1 MTKLADIDARLWGEV
16 PERIDTLVE
25 KCAAPAW
32 DVRSKV
38 GGIYTQNDVG
48 YYWNPR
54 RQQAALHFR
63 PVLDVVEASWCK
75 AALDRAVGIDHVRNE
90 ILSEEDVSNGQWV
103 KVAYSPALVRL
114 GKILSFFPS
123 SKGRS
128 GHLFGLKPS
137 PLAAM
142 LTTGLV
148 GGGLGYGL
156 GWAGEKILPDSWQ
169 KPGRTRKSLAILGA
183 MMGAAPGA
191 AWGLANSLT
200 DRPFNSNE
208 LLKENTKAL
217 PRYGRVDLSMLREKA
232 SSDFVKK
239 AFGQEQRFGSGAF
252 DVEPVNINRLG
263 QVLWDVGAGPQTAA
277 ATMASVYAAQK
288 LPGGV
293 GPGYVT
299 PHQTGLLGTM
309 MGAAGGGVKGYAT
322 GWGVGKG
329 LGILTGMPQSTQN
342 SLKRTGAMLGVIN
355 ALVPRLFR

>member
-1 MTKLADIDARLWGEV
+1 MTKLANIDARLWGEV
-16 PERIDTLVE
+16 PSRIDTLVE
-25 KCAAPAW
+25 KCASPAW
-32 DVRSKV
+32 DIRSKV
-38 GGIYTQNDVG
+38 GSVYTQNDVG

-54 RQQAALHFR
+54 CQQAAFHFR
-63 PVLDVVEASWCK
+63 PALDVVEASWCK
-75 AALDRAVGIDHVRNE
+75 AALDRAVGVDHVRNE
-90 ILSEEDVSNGQWV
+90 ILLEEDISSGQWV

-114 GKILSFFPS
+114 GKLLNFFPDKS
-123 SKGRS
+123 IPWN
-128 GHLFGLKPS
+128 KPS

-142 LTTGLV
+142 LTSGLV

-191 AWGLANSLT
+191 AWGLTNAKT
-200 DRPFNSNE
+200 DRPFNSDE
-208 LLKENTKAL
+208 LLKENTKAR

-232 SSDFVKK
+232 SSDFVKE
-239 AFGQEQRFGSGAF
+239 AFGPEGRFSSGATGG
-252 DVEPVNINRLG
+252 EPVNINRLG
-263 QVLWDVGAGPQTAA
+263 QVLWDVGAGPQTSA

-322 GWGVGKG
+322 GWGVGKA
-329 LGILTGMPQSTQN
+329 LGILTGMPQPAQN
-342 SLKRTGAMLGVIN
+342 VLKRTGTMLGVIN
-355 ALVPRLFR
+355 TLVPRLFR